1 MVRWVIQNNLSAEG
15 GDFHKMAKACEELG
29 IDYEGIKVI
38 PFSPDIPK
46 HTQDDKINIYYGATT
61 LMYNIYKQHEKPI
74 ITILVFLEDEWTQ
87 KIMATQSLP
96 HLS

>member
-46 HTQDDKINIYYGATT
+46 HTHKMI
-61 LMYNIYKQHEKPI
+61 K
-74 ITILVFLEDEWTQ
+74 
-87 KIMATQSLP
+87 
-96 HLS
+96 